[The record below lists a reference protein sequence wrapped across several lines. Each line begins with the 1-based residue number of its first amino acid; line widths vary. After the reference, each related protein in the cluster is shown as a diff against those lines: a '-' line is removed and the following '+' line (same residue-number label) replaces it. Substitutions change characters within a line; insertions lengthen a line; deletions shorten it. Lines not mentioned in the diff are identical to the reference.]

1 MFILRLYVCSYYL
14 LCLIDHNIMF
24 CLIVWKTI
32 KWDVTQIIKTTTY
45 KLQKYQLLTI
55 LILLNKYYQLNI
67 NNI

>member
-1 MFILRLYVCSYYL
+1 
-14 LCLIDHNIMF
+14 MF